1 MRFFDR
7 AEVKDMLA
15 YLCVINS
22 PEDDLRLRR
31 IINTPARGIG
41 ERTIDQAALI
51 ASEENISLYDVIRN
65 ANHYPDL
72 KRAAPKLIQ
81 FVDMMEFL
89 RKANESVTPDVLYD
103 LVLVAHT
110 HPQLHAFA
118 NSMFVAAFA
127 ALAWL
132 TCPNSK
138 SAARKLPDNG
148 DFRDVLVVRFLLSAV
163 VCLLPILALFV

>member
-1 MRFFDR
+1 MILE
-7 AEVKDMLA
+7 AIA
-15 YLCVINS
+15 YAGLTGVNIIRYPWVYFGDTMKPMIWS
-22 PEDDLRLRR
+22 LSGLDLDF
-31 IINTPARGIG
+31 T
-41 ERTIDQAALI
+41 D
-51 ASEENISLYDVIRN
+51 SL
-65 ANHYPDL
+65 
-72 KRAAPKLIQ
+72 
-81 FVDMMEFL
+81 
-89 RKANESVTPDVLYD
+89 LYD

-118 NSMFVAAFA
+118 NSFFVAAFA

-132 TCPNSK
+132 TSPNSR